1 MAEAAGKIEAN
12 QKRILSP
19 EQDALLDM
27 YINSLDTYFEEIK
40 NSEKVQ
46 VEVETLHL
54 KRILSK

>member
-1 MAEAAGKIEAN
+1 MAEAAGKIETN
-12 QKRILSP
+12 QRRILSP

-46 VEVETLHL
+46 VEVETLHM

>member
-1 MAEAAGKIEAN
+1 MAEAAGKIEPN

-54 KRILSK
+54 KRILTK

>member
-1 MAEAAGKIEAN
+1 MADAADKIEAN

>member
-27 YINSLDTYFEEIK
+27 YINSLDTYFEEIR